1 MIQLDV
7 YTQVQIKQVL
17 WYKILSTDNCT
28 RFCILIIIQTMF
40 TGDSHGDAGMSVT
53 MRPSKDM
60 VIVRYTIPLLVGW
73 RPSPVENNQV
83 DIHSS
88 SPDCS
93 TS

>member
-40 TGDSHGDAGMSVT
+40 TRDSHGDAGMSVT

-60 VIVRYTIPLLVGW
+60 VIVMLVCLLLCDQVRTWLLSALGW
-73 RPSPVENNQV
+73 VETV
-83 DIHSS
+83 
-88 SPDCS
+88 PG
-93 TS
+93 